1 MPEAAT
7 PGATRAGTILCVGCH
22 GVVPDI
28 DGPIHRYMTAAAGCW
43 RAYTELLGG
52 GGLPPGPAVGLT
64 VDAYAVT
71 HPGVAGPQATPS
83 VWIHLVT
90 LCFVLERRWPV
101 DHANHLRRAAA
112 DAFRGWPWL
121 SPPDSMGDVTAID
134 VASALVAG
142 DGASAVA
149 LTRRWVDGAWAAWAA
164 HHPAVRA
171 RADFLAR
178 QLG

>member
-1 MPEAAT
+1 MPEAAA
-7 PGATRAGTILCVGCH
+7 PGVTRTGTVVCVGCH

-28 DGPIHRYMTAAAGCW
+28 DGPIHRYMTAAPGCW

-52 GGLPPGPAVGLT
+52 GGLPPSPAAGLT

-71 HPGVAGPQATPS
+71 HPGVPGPQSTPS
-83 VWIHLVT
+83 VWIHLLT

-101 DHANHLRRAAA
+101 DRAIHLRRLGA
-112 DAFRGWPWL
+112 DSFRGWSWL
-121 SPPDSMGDVTAID
+121 TPPESMGEVTAID
-134 VASALVAG
+134 VAAALTGG
-142 DGASAVA
+142 DGAAAVS
-149 LTRRWVDGAWAAWAA
+149 LTRRWVDGAWASWAS

-171 RADFLAR
+171 RADSLAK

>member
-7 PGATRAGTILCVGCH
+7 PGVTRAATIACVGCH
-22 GVVPDI
+22 GVVPVF
-28 DGPIHRYMTAAAGCW
+28 DGPIHRYMTASPGCW

-52 GGLPPGPAVGLT
+52 GLPPSPAAGLI

-71 HPGVAGPQATPS
+71 HPGAPGPQSTPS
-83 VWIHLVT
+83 VWIHLLT

-101 DHANHLRRAAA
+101 DQAIRLRRLGA

-121 SPPDSMGDVTAID
+121 TPPESMGDVSAID
-134 VASALVAG
+134 LSNALAGG
-142 DGASAVA
+142 DGASAID
-149 LTRRWVDGAWAAWAA
+149 LTRRWVDGAWAAWAS
-164 HHPAVRA
+164 HHPVVRA
-171 RADFLAR
+171 RADHLAR

>member
-1 MPEAAT
+1 MPEAGLA
-7 PGATRAGTILCVGCH
+7 GATTVGTIACVGCH
-22 GVVPDI
+22 GVVPDV
-28 DGPIHRYMTAAAGCW
+28 DGPIHRYMTAAPGCW

-52 GGLPPGPAVGLT
+52 GGLPPSPAVGLT

-71 HPGVAGPQATPS
+71 HPGMPGPQSTPS

-101 DHANHLRRAAA
+101 EQATRLRRAAA

-121 SPPDSMGDVTAID
+121 TPPGSMGEVTAID
-134 VASALVAG
+134 VATSLSAG
-142 DGASAVA
+142 DGASAVS
-149 LTRRWVDGAWAAWAA
+149 LTRRWVDGAWAAWAS

-171 RADFLAR
+171 RTDFLAI